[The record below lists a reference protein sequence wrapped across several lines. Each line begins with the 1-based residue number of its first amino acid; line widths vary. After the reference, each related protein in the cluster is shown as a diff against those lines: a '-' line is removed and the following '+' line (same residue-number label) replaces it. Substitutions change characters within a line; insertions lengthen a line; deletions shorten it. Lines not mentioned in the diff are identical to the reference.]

1 MRNEMTSTLSIFI
14 GDSLGTPSLL
24 GEKKDIELLVLAAQP
39 ADEIAEQV
47 GVDDPAEAI
56 VPLDEPTELRLG
68 QEAELRGRQSFRRR
82 RARLIVDHAVLD
94 STASRSG
101 AVRPLK
107 TTEPARI
114 V

>member
-56 VPLDEPTELRLG
+56 VPLDEPAELRLG

-82 RARLIVDHAVLD
+82 RARLIVDHAVLAE
-94 STASRSG
+94 TASR
-101 AVRPLK
+101 AQ
-107 TTEPARI
+107 ARSEERR
-114 V
+114 VGKEGRS

>member
-47 GVDDPAEAI
+47 AVDDPAEAI
-56 VPLDEPTELRLG
+56 VPLDEPSEPRLG
-68 QEAELRGRQSFRRR
+68 QEAELRGRQTFRRR
-82 RARLIVDHAVLD
+82 RARWTVDHAVLAE
-94 STASRSG
+94 SASWTP
-101 AVRPLK
+101 AV
-107 TTEPARI
+107 
-114 V
+114 